1 MKRANEDKTGSIE
14 HKKKKYEQKFL
25 NSWLA
30 DPEFKDWLEKRN
42 ELPYCKLCECKLSCA
57 KTALKRHKENRNHQN
72 LCRIQ
77 LETSKPI
84 TSFLG
89 SQARTA
95 ARIEI
100 KLSSFIAENNLPLSI
115 VDDLVPLLRDL
126 FPSDQALSQVTL
138 GKQKATNVVRQ
149 VLGFYSIQECVAKL
163 KANKFSL
170 IVDETTDNPTTSQ
183 LAVLGVYFD
192 EKDFRLEIILI
203 DLIPLKDRTA
213 TTIYTSLLESLRERG
228 IPMHNVVGFCA
239 DTCNVMFGVH
249 HSVSQ
254 LLIKNH
260 PWIIA
265 VKCSCHLIHFCSSYA
280 SKTLPKSVEDLCR
293 NIFSHFSLSSKRSEA
308 FKEFQQFVETKELK
322 ILRPGKQRKYCV
334 VYTQHAIL
342 CMDYIFFS
350 HFLLILDFRLYQVA
364 FNEILCQ
371 EDPRELQC
379 LEAILY

>member
-14 HKKKKYEQKFL
+14 HNNKKKYEQKFL
-25 NSWLA
+25 NLWLA
-30 DPEFKDWLEKRN
+30 DPEFKDWLEKQN
-42 ELPYCKLCECKLSCA
+42 ELPYCKLCECKLSRA

-95 ARIEI
+95 AWIEI
-100 KLSSFIAENNLPLSI
+100 KLSSFIENNLPLSI
-115 VDDLVPLLRDL
+115 VDDLVPLLCDL

-138 GKQKATNVVRQ
+138 GKQKATNVVCQ

-170 IVDETTDNPTTSQ
+170 IVDETTDNSITSH

-203 DLIPLKDRTA
+203 DLIPLKDGTA

-239 DTCNVMFGVH
+239 DTCNVMFEVH

-254 LLIKNH
+254 LLIKDH
-260 PWIIA
+260 P
-265 VKCSCHLIHFCSSYA
+265 
-280 SKTLPKSVEDLCR
+280 
-293 NIFSHFSLSSKRSEA
+293 
-308 FKEFQQFVETKELK
+308 
-322 ILRPGKQRKYCV
+322 
-334 VYTQHAIL
+334 
-342 CMDYIFFS
+342 
-350 HFLLILDFRLYQVA
+350 
-364 FNEILCQ
+364 
-371 EDPRELQC
+371 
-379 LEAILY
+379 